1 MPVRPKSLK
10 KAAEDILNTLDD
22 ELTKEIEPP
31 KAHGVSARNPSF
43 DAQGHRIPVAIRKAR
58 AEEIARLN
66 QQRWL
71 EAQQANMPQGKQ
83 RRTGEGT
90 PGTHRDREEHPLMY
104 EGVNEGANNPNTVK
118 NCKRSNTMG
127 NKLSSKCR
135 RILHM
140 KGEQVNPQSLDGH
153 VTGMPY
159 TDLNVVWIPGRRGD
173 TDPNTNNRCEELA
186 HKYGEELQESEKYYV
201 DIYMKGWAGKEEVIA
216 HTDKTADNSHMGS
229 DTYESLFP
237 IHIYD
242 GGPYEVGAADCYTI
256 HEPGALY
263 TMAPILTP
271 FDLDHDE
278 IKGILMSFYNDANGF
293 MKEHQN
299 VQYELIMIKRTS
311 RPQRPLEASTS
322 KIDPTWNVDLDVIGK
337 ARKTNNE

>member
-1 MPVRPKSLK
+1 MPAKPKSLK
-10 KAAEDILNTLDD
+10 KVAEDILNTIDD
-22 ELTKEIEPP
+22 ELKKEIEPP
-31 KAHGVSARNPSF
+31 KAHGVRARNPAF
-43 DAQGHRIPVAIRKAR
+43 DAQGHRIPAAIRKAR

-66 QQRWL
+66 RQKWL
-71 EAQQANMPQGKQ
+71 EAQQEEKGRQ

-90 PGTHRDREEHPLMY
+90 PGTHRDREEHPLRY
-104 EGVNEGANNPNTVK
+104 EGINEAANNPNTVK

-140 KGEQVNPQSLDGH
+140 KGEQVNPQSLEGH

-173 TDPNTNNRCEELA
+173 ADPNTSNKCENLA

-201 DIYMKGWAGKEEVIA
+201 DIYMKGWAGKQEVIA
-216 HTDKTADNSHMGS
+216 QTDKTADNSHLGS
-229 DTYESLFP
+229 DTFESLLP

-263 TMAPILTP
+263 TMAPILSQ
-271 FDLDHDE
+271 FDLDHE
-278 IKGILMSFYNDANGF
+278 ELKSILMSFYNDPVGF
-293 MKEHQN
+293 MKNHNN
-299 VQYELIMIKRTS
+299 VEYELILIKRTTK
-311 RPQRPLEASTS
+311 PQDVLEASES
-322 KIDPTWNVDLDVIGK
+322 KIDPTWDVNLDVIGK
-337 ARKTNNE
+337 ARKHSNE